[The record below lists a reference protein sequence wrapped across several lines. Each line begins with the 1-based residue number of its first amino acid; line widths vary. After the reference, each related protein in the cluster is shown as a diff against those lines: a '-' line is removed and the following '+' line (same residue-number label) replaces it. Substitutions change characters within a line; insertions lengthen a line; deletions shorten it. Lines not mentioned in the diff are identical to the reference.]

1 MDKTTDTRKVHPSA
15 KTLNWFSVILIVIG
29 MSAMSPAAG
38 LVCYA
43 LAALSAGT
51 ALLLSRGK
59 LIIVSVIILIGAVI
73 MLAVV
78 YPAYQ
83 THMNQYRQGLETKD

>member
-1 MDKTTDTRKVHPSA
+1 MDKVTNTRKVLPSA
-15 KTLNWFSVILIVIG
+15 EILNWLSVILIVIG

-43 LAALSAGT
+43 LATLSAG
-51 ALLLSRGK
+51 ASLLLSRGRM
-59 LIIVSVIILIGAVI
+59 IIVSMIILIGAVI
-73 MLAVV
+73 MVAVV

-83 THMNQYRQGLETKD
+83 THMNQYQQGLETNG